1 LIEMRPLK
9 STPAHHTGE
18 FGELVCSN
26 SFGALSPDRAA
37 GLLQKELRIFKS
49 LIIQTADKFAV
60 PAGGALAVDRSKF
73 SIALTATLSNHP
85 LIEIKRFEQLDLPSE
100 ENITILATGPLTADN
115 LSYKIQDFT
124 GIDDC
129 HFFDAASPIIY
140 GDSINKEI
148 VFKASRY
155 DKGDPAYL
163 NCPMNKNDYI
173 YFRNELIE
181 GEQANLKDFENL
193 NDFKFFIYGGFSSS
207 QRSRIACFRGD
218 NIPEEDA
225 LKNNFPAQGIKI
237 NGNFL
242 FDNATQD
249 DFRSLL
255 IENGV
260 NQIKVGDIWTIGDRG
275 AQGIIDNS
283 DIKHLDEKIFYLRD
297 VKVKV
302 NVVGID
308 ELQIPSGRSKKLVN
322 TVEAS
327 TRLDAIASAGFRIS
341 RTKIIERI
349 ENGMLKL
356 NGSKVNK
363 PTINLKIGDKLEL
376 ENKGFIEI
384 INLEITKRERWK
396 VKLLRK

>member
-1 LIEMRPLK
+1 MI
-9 STPAHHTGE
+9 
-18 FGELVCSN
+18 
-26 SFGALSPDRAA
+26 
-37 GLLQKELRIFKS
+37 
-49 LIIQTADKFAV
+49 
-60 PAGGALAVDRSKF
+60 
-73 SIALTATLSNHP
+73 
-85 LIEIKRFEQLDLPSE
+85 DL
-100 ENITILATGPLTADN
+100 
-115 LSYKIQDFT
+115 
-124 GIDDC
+124 
-129 HFFDAASPIIY
+129 
-140 GDSINKEI
+140 KEI
-148 VFKASRY
+148 LINSNYK
-155 DKGDPAYL
+155 KETE
-163 NCPMNKNDYI
+163 
-173 YFRNELIE
+173 ELINI
-181 GEQANLKDFENL
+181 ANLAYKHWETYWTGFNSTYVCEEILKDFENL

-207 QRSRIACFRGD
+207 QRSKIACFRGD
-218 NIPEEDA
+218 NIPEENA
-225 LKNNFPAQGIKI
+225 LRSNFPAQGIKI

-275 AQGIIDNS
+275 AQGIIDNL
-283 DIKHLDEKIFYLRD
+283 DIEHLDEKIFYLRD
-297 VKVKV
+297 VKVKI

-327 TRLDAIASAGFRIS
+327 TRLDAIASAGFRVS

-349 ENGMLKL
+349 ENGMLRL

-384 INLEITKRERWK
+384 LNLEITKRERWK

>member
-1 LIEMRPLK
+1 MI
-9 STPAHHTGE
+9 
-18 FGELVCSN
+18 
-26 SFGALSPDRAA
+26 
-37 GLLQKELRIFKS
+37 
-49 LIIQTADKFAV
+49 
-60 PAGGALAVDRSKF
+60 
-73 SIALTATLSNHP
+73 
-85 LIEIKRFEQLDLPSE
+85 
-100 ENITILATGPLTADN
+100 N
-115 LSYKIQDFT
+115 L
-124 GIDDC
+124 
-129 HFFDAASPIIY
+129 
-140 GDSINKEI
+140 KEI
-148 VFKASRY
+148 LINSNYK
-155 DKGDPAYL
+155 KETE
-163 NCPMNKNDYI
+163 
-173 YFRNELIE
+173 ELINI
-181 GEQANLKDFENL
+181 ANLAYKHWETYWTGFNSTYVCEEILKDFENL

-225 LKNNFPAQGIKI
+225 LKSNFPAQGIKI

-275 AQGIIDNS
+275 AQGIIDNL

-327 TRLDAIASAGFRIS
+327 TRLDAIASAGFRVS

-349 ENGMLKL
+349 ENGMLRL

-384 INLEITKRERWK
+384 LNLEITKRERWK

>member
-1 LIEMRPLK
+1 MI
-9 STPAHHTGE
+9 
-18 FGELVCSN
+18 
-26 SFGALSPDRAA
+26 
-37 GLLQKELRIFKS
+37 
-49 LIIQTADKFAV
+49 
-60 PAGGALAVDRSKF
+60 
-73 SIALTATLSNHP
+73 
-85 LIEIKRFEQLDLPSE
+85 DL
-100 ENITILATGPLTADN
+100 
-115 LSYKIQDFT
+115 
-124 GIDDC
+124 
-129 HFFDAASPIIY
+129 
-140 GDSINKEI
+140 KEI
-148 VFKASRY
+148 LINSNYK
-155 DKGDPAYL
+155 KETE
-163 NCPMNKNDYI
+163 
-173 YFRNELIE
+173 ELINI
-181 GEQANLKDFENL
+181 ANLAYKHWETYWTGFYSTYVCEEILKDFENL

-207 QRSRIACFRGD
+207 QRSKIACFRGD
-218 NIPEEDA
+218 NISEEDV
-225 LKNNFPAQGIKI
+225 LKSNFPAQGIKI

-275 AQGIIDNS
+275 AQGIIDNL

-302 NVVGID
+302 KVVDID

-327 TRLDAIASAGFRIS
+327 TRLDAIASAGFRVS

-349 ENGMLKL
+349 ENGMLRL

-384 INLEITKRERWK
+384 LNLEITKRERWK

>member
-1 LIEMRPLK
+1 MI
-9 STPAHHTGE
+9 
-18 FGELVCSN
+18 
-26 SFGALSPDRAA
+26 
-37 GLLQKELRIFKS
+37 
-49 LIIQTADKFAV
+49 
-60 PAGGALAVDRSKF
+60 
-73 SIALTATLSNHP
+73 
-85 LIEIKRFEQLDLPSE
+85 DL
-100 ENITILATGPLTADN
+100 
-115 LSYKIQDFT
+115 
-124 GIDDC
+124 
-129 HFFDAASPIIY
+129 
-140 GDSINKEI
+140 KEI
-148 VFKASRY
+148 LINSNYK
-155 DKGDPAYL
+155 KETE
-163 NCPMNKNDYI
+163 
-173 YFRNELIE
+173 ELINI
-181 GEQANLKDFENL
+181 ANLAYKHWETYWTGFNSTYVCEEILKDFENL

-225 LKNNFPAQGIKI
+225 LKSNFPAQGIKI

-255 IENGV
+255 NEIGL
-260 NQIKVGDIWTIGDRG
+260 NQLKVGDIWTTGDRG
-275 AQGIIDNS
+275 AQGIIDNL
-283 DIKHLDEKIFYLRD
+283 DIEHIDEKIFYLRE
-297 VKVKV
+297 VKVKINLV
-302 NVVGID
+302 DID

-327 TRLDAIASAGFRIS
+327 TRLDAIASAGFRVS

-349 ENGMLKL
+349 ENGMLRL

-384 INLEITKRERWK
+384 LNLEITKRERWK

>member
-1 LIEMRPLK
+1 MI
-9 STPAHHTGE
+9 
-18 FGELVCSN
+18 
-26 SFGALSPDRAA
+26 
-37 GLLQKELRIFKS
+37 
-49 LIIQTADKFAV
+49 
-60 PAGGALAVDRSKF
+60 
-73 SIALTATLSNHP
+73 
-85 LIEIKRFEQLDLPSE
+85 DL
-100 ENITILATGPLTADN
+100 
-115 LSYKIQDFT
+115 
-124 GIDDC
+124 
-129 HFFDAASPIIY
+129 
-140 GDSINKEI
+140 KEI
-148 VFKASRY
+148 LINSNYK
-155 DKGDPAYL
+155 KETE
-163 NCPMNKNDYI
+163 
-173 YFRNELIE
+173 ELINI
-181 GEQANLKDFENL
+181 ANLAYKHWETYWTGFNSTYICEEILKDFENL

-218 NIPEEDA
+218 NMPEKDA
-225 LKNNFPAQGIKI
+225 LKSNFPAQGIKI

-255 IENGV
+255 IKNGV

-275 AQGIIDNS
+275 AQGIIDNL
-283 DIKHLDEKIFYLRD
+283 DIKNLDEKIFYLRD

-302 NVVGID
+302 NLVGID

-327 TRLDAIASAGFRIS
+327 TRLDAIASAGFRVS

-349 ENGMLKL
+349 ENGMLRL

-384 INLEITKRERWK
+384 LNLEITKRERWK

>member
-1 LIEMRPLK
+1 MI
-9 STPAHHTGE
+9 
-18 FGELVCSN
+18 
-26 SFGALSPDRAA
+26 
-37 GLLQKELRIFKS
+37 
-49 LIIQTADKFAV
+49 
-60 PAGGALAVDRSKF
+60 
-73 SIALTATLSNHP
+73 
-85 LIEIKRFEQLDLPSE
+85 DL
-100 ENITILATGPLTADN
+100 
-115 LSYKIQDFT
+115 
-124 GIDDC
+124 
-129 HFFDAASPIIY
+129 
-140 GDSINKEI
+140 KEI
-148 VFKASRY
+148 
-155 DKGDPAYL
+155 L
-163 NCPMNKNDYI
+163 KNSCYKKETE
-173 YFRNELIE
+173 ELINI
-181 GEQANLKDFENL
+181 ANLAYKHWETYWTGFNSTYVCEEIIKDFESL

-225 LKNNFPAQGIKI
+225 LKSNFPAQGIKI
-237 NGNFL
+237 YGNFL

-275 AQGIIDNS
+275 AQGIIDNL

-327 TRLDAIASAGFRIS
+327 TRLDAIASAGFRVS
-341 RTKIIERI
+341 RNKIIERI
-349 ENGMLKL
+349 ENGMLRL

-384 INLEITKRERWK
+384 LNLEITKRERWK

>member
-1 LIEMRPLK
+1 MI
-9 STPAHHTGE
+9 
-18 FGELVCSN
+18 
-26 SFGALSPDRAA
+26 
-37 GLLQKELRIFKS
+37 
-49 LIIQTADKFAV
+49 
-60 PAGGALAVDRSKF
+60 
-73 SIALTATLSNHP
+73 
-85 LIEIKRFEQLDLPSE
+85 DL
-100 ENITILATGPLTADN
+100 
-115 LSYKIQDFT
+115 
-124 GIDDC
+124 
-129 HFFDAASPIIY
+129 
-140 GDSINKEI
+140 KEI
-148 VFKASRY
+148 LINSNYK
-155 DKGDPAYL
+155 KETE
-163 NCPMNKNDYI
+163 
-173 YFRNELIE
+173 ELINI
-181 GEQANLKDFENL
+181 ANLAYKHWETYWTGFNSTYVCEEILKDFENL

-225 LKNNFPAQGIKI
+225 LKSNFPAQGIKI

-275 AQGIIDNS
+275 AQGIIDNL
-283 DIKHLDEKIFYLRD
+283 DIEHLDEKIFYLRD
-297 VKVKV
+297 VKVKI

-349 ENGMLKL
+349 ENGMLRL

-384 INLEITKRERWK
+384 LNLEITKRERWK

>member
-1 LIEMRPLK
+1 MI
-9 STPAHHTGE
+9 
-18 FGELVCSN
+18 
-26 SFGALSPDRAA
+26 
-37 GLLQKELRIFKS
+37 
-49 LIIQTADKFAV
+49 
-60 PAGGALAVDRSKF
+60 
-73 SIALTATLSNHP
+73 
-85 LIEIKRFEQLDLPSE
+85 DL
-100 ENITILATGPLTADN
+100 
-115 LSYKIQDFT
+115 
-124 GIDDC
+124 
-129 HFFDAASPIIY
+129 
-140 GDSINKEI
+140 KEI
-148 VFKASRY
+148 LINSNYK
-155 DKGDPAYL
+155 KETE
-163 NCPMNKNDYI
+163 
-173 YFRNELIE
+173 ELINI
-181 GEQANLKDFENL
+181 ANLAYKHWETYWTGFNSTYVCEEILKDFENL

-225 LKNNFPAQGIKI
+225 LKSNFPAQGIKI

-255 IENGV
+255 IKNGV
-260 NQIKVGDIWTIGDRG
+260 NQLKVGDIWTIGDRG
-275 AQGIIDNS
+275 AQGIIDNL
-283 DIKHLDEKIFYLRD
+283 DIEHLDEKIFYLRD
-297 VKVKV
+297 VKVKI

-327 TRLDAIASAGFRIS
+327 TRLDAIASAGFRVS

-349 ENGMLKL
+349 ENGMLRL

-363 PTINLKIGDKLEL
+363 PTISLKIGDKLEL

-384 INLEITKRERWK
+384 LNLEITKRERWK

>member
-1 LIEMRPLK
+1 MI
-9 STPAHHTGE
+9 
-18 FGELVCSN
+18 
-26 SFGALSPDRAA
+26 
-37 GLLQKELRIFKS
+37 
-49 LIIQTADKFAV
+49 
-60 PAGGALAVDRSKF
+60 
-73 SIALTATLSNHP
+73 
-85 LIEIKRFEQLDLPSE
+85 DL
-100 ENITILATGPLTADN
+100 
-115 LSYKIQDFT
+115 
-124 GIDDC
+124 
-129 HFFDAASPIIY
+129 
-140 GDSINKEI
+140 KEI
-148 VFKASRY
+148 LINSNYK
-155 DKGDPAYL
+155 KETE
-163 NCPMNKNDYI
+163 
-173 YFRNELIE
+173 ELINI
-181 GEQANLKDFENL
+181 ANLAYKHWETYWTGFNSTYVCEEILKDFENL

-225 LKNNFPAQGIKI
+225 LKSNFPAQGIKI

-255 IENGV
+255 IKNGV
-260 NQIKVGDIWTIGDRG
+260 NQLKVGDIWTIGDRG
-275 AQGIIDNS
+275 AQGIIDNL
-283 DIKHLDEKIFYLRD
+283 DIEHLDQKIFYLRD
-297 VKVKV
+297 VKVKI

-327 TRLDAIASAGFRIS
+327 TRLDAIASAGFRLS

-349 ENGMLKL
+349 ENGMLRL
-356 NGSKVNK
+356 NGSKVKK

-384 INLEITKRERWK
+384 LNLEITKRERWK

>member
-1 LIEMRPLK
+1 MI
-9 STPAHHTGE
+9 
-18 FGELVCSN
+18 
-26 SFGALSPDRAA
+26 
-37 GLLQKELRIFKS
+37 
-49 LIIQTADKFAV
+49 
-60 PAGGALAVDRSKF
+60 
-73 SIALTATLSNHP
+73 
-85 LIEIKRFEQLDLPSE
+85 DL
-100 ENITILATGPLTADN
+100 
-115 LSYKIQDFT
+115 
-124 GIDDC
+124 
-129 HFFDAASPIIY
+129 
-140 GDSINKEI
+140 KEI
-148 VFKASRY
+148 L
-155 DKGDPAYL
+155 L
-163 NCPMNKNDYI
+163 NSNYKKETE
-173 YFRNELIE
+173 ELINI
-181 GEQANLKDFENL
+181 ANLAYKHWETYWTGFNSTYVCEEILKDFENL

-218 NIPEEDA
+218 NIPEEDT
-225 LKNNFPAQGIKI
+225 LKSNFPAQGIKT

-260 NQIKVGDIWTIGDRG
+260 NQLKVGDIWTIGDRG
-275 AQGIIDNS
+275 AQGIIDNL
-283 DIKHLDEKIFYLRD
+283 DLEYLDEKIFYLRD

-327 TRLDAIASAGFRIS
+327 TRLDAIASAGFRVS

-349 ENGMLKL
+349 ENGMLRL

-384 INLEITKRERWK
+384 LNLEITKRERWK

>member
-1 LIEMRPLK
+1 MI
-9 STPAHHTGE
+9 
-18 FGELVCSN
+18 
-26 SFGALSPDRAA
+26 
-37 GLLQKELRIFKS
+37 
-49 LIIQTADKFAV
+49 
-60 PAGGALAVDRSKF
+60 
-73 SIALTATLSNHP
+73 
-85 LIEIKRFEQLDLPSE
+85 DL
-100 ENITILATGPLTADN
+100 
-115 LSYKIQDFT
+115 
-124 GIDDC
+124 
-129 HFFDAASPIIY
+129 
-140 GDSINKEI
+140 KEI
-148 VFKASRY
+148 L
-155 DKGDPAYL
+155 L
-163 NCPMNKNDYI
+163 NSNYKKETE
-173 YFRNELIE
+173 ELINI
-181 GEQANLKDFENL
+181 ANLAYKHWETYWTGFNSTYVCEEILKDFENL

-225 LKNNFPAQGIKI
+225 LKRNFPAQGIKI

-260 NQIKVGDIWTIGDRG
+260 NKVKVGDIWTIGDRG
-275 AQGIIDNS
+275 AQGIIDNL
-283 DIKHLDEKIFYLRD
+283 DIEHLDEKIFYLRD
-297 VKVKV
+297 VKVKI

-327 TRLDAIASAGFRIS
+327 TRLDAIASAGFRVS

-349 ENGMLKL
+349 ENGMLRL

-384 INLEITKRERWK
+384 LNLEITKRERWK

>member
-1 LIEMRPLK
+1 MI
-9 STPAHHTGE
+9 
-18 FGELVCSN
+18 
-26 SFGALSPDRAA
+26 
-37 GLLQKELRIFKS
+37 
-49 LIIQTADKFAV
+49 
-60 PAGGALAVDRSKF
+60 
-73 SIALTATLSNHP
+73 
-85 LIEIKRFEQLDLPSE
+85 DL
-100 ENITILATGPLTADN
+100 
-115 LSYKIQDFT
+115 
-124 GIDDC
+124 
-129 HFFDAASPIIY
+129 
-140 GDSINKEI
+140 KEI
-148 VFKASRY
+148 LINSNYK
-155 DKGDPAYL
+155 KETE
-163 NCPMNKNDYI
+163 
-173 YFRNELIE
+173 ELINI
-181 GEQANLKDFENL
+181 ANLAYKHWETYWTGFNSTYVCEEILKDFENL

-218 NIPEEDA
+218 NIPEEDV
-225 LKNNFPAQGIKI
+225 LKSNFPAQGIKI

-275 AQGIIDNS
+275 AQGIIDNL
-283 DIKHLDEKIFYLRD
+283 DIEHLDEKIFYLRD
-297 VKVKV
+297 VKVKI

-327 TRLDAIASAGFRIS
+327 TRLDAIASAGFRVS

-349 ENGMLKL
+349 ENGMLRL

-384 INLEITKRERWK
+384 LNLEITKRERWK

>member
-1 LIEMRPLK
+1 MI
-9 STPAHHTGE
+9 
-18 FGELVCSN
+18 
-26 SFGALSPDRAA
+26 
-37 GLLQKELRIFKS
+37 
-49 LIIQTADKFAV
+49 
-60 PAGGALAVDRSKF
+60 
-73 SIALTATLSNHP
+73 
-85 LIEIKRFEQLDLPSE
+85 DL
-100 ENITILATGPLTADN
+100 
-115 LSYKIQDFT
+115 
-124 GIDDC
+124 
-129 HFFDAASPIIY
+129 
-140 GDSINKEI
+140 KEI
-148 VFKASRY
+148 LINSNYK
-155 DKGDPAYL
+155 KETE
-163 NCPMNKNDYI
+163 
-173 YFRNELIE
+173 ELINI
-181 GEQANLKDFENL
+181 ANLAYKHWETYWTGFNSTYVCEEILKDFENL

-225 LKNNFPAQGIKI
+225 LKSNFPAQGIKI

-255 IENGV
+255 IENGL

-275 AQGIIDNS
+275 AQGIIDNL
-283 DIKHLDEKIFYLRD
+283 DIEHLDEKIFYLRD
-297 VKVKV
+297 VKVKI

-327 TRLDAIASAGFRIS
+327 TRLDAIASAGFRVS

-349 ENGMLKL
+349 ENGMLRL

-384 INLEITKRERWK
+384 LNLEITKRERWK

>member
-1 LIEMRPLK
+1 MI
-9 STPAHHTGE
+9 
-18 FGELVCSN
+18 
-26 SFGALSPDRAA
+26 
-37 GLLQKELRIFKS
+37 
-49 LIIQTADKFAV
+49 
-60 PAGGALAVDRSKF
+60 
-73 SIALTATLSNHP
+73 
-85 LIEIKRFEQLDLPSE
+85 DL
-100 ENITILATGPLTADN
+100 
-115 LSYKIQDFT
+115 
-124 GIDDC
+124 
-129 HFFDAASPIIY
+129 
-140 GDSINKEI
+140 KEI
-148 VFKASRY
+148 LINSNYK
-155 DKGDPAYL
+155 KETE
-163 NCPMNKNDYI
+163 
-173 YFRNELIE
+173 ELINI
-181 GEQANLKDFENL
+181 ANLAYKHWETYWTGFNSTYVCEEILKDFENL

-225 LKNNFPAQGIKI
+225 LKSNFPAQGIKI

-260 NQIKVGDIWTIGDRG
+260 NKVKVGDIWSIGDRG
-275 AQGIIDNS
+275 AQGIIDNL
-283 DIKHLDEKIFYLRD
+283 DIEHLDEKIFYLRD
-297 VKVKV
+297 VKVKI
-302 NVVGID
+302 NLVGID

-349 ENGMLKL
+349 ENGMLRL

-384 INLEITKRERWK
+384 LNLEITKRERWK

>member
-1 LIEMRPLK
+1 MIDLKGILIN
-9 STPAHHTGE
+9 
-18 FGELVCSN
+18 SN
-26 SFGALSPDRAA
+26 YK
-37 GLLQKELRIFKS
+37 KE
-49 LIIQTADKFAV
+49 T
-60 PAGGALAVDRSKF
+60 
-73 SIALTATLSNHP
+73 
-85 LIEIKRFEQLDLPSE
+85 E
-100 ENITILATGPLTADN
+100 
-115 LSYKIQDFT
+115 
-124 GIDDC
+124 
-129 HFFDAASPIIY
+129 
-140 GDSINKEI
+140 
-148 VFKASRY
+148 
-155 DKGDPAYL
+155 
-163 NCPMNKNDYI
+163 
-173 YFRNELIE
+173 ELINI
-181 GEQANLKDFENL
+181 ANLAYKHWETYWTGFNSTYVCEEILKDFENL

-225 LKNNFPAQGIKI
+225 LKSNFPAQGIKI

-242 FDNATQD
+242 FDNAKQD

-260 NQIKVGDIWTIGDRG
+260 NQLKVGDIWTTGDRG
-275 AQGIIDNS
+275 AQGIIDNL
-283 DIKHLDEKIFYLRD
+283 DIEHLDEKIFYLRE
-297 VKVKV
+297 VKVKINLV
-302 NVVGID
+302 DLD

-384 INLEITKRERWK
+384 LNLEITKRERWK

>member
-1 LIEMRPLK
+1 MI
-9 STPAHHTGE
+9 
-18 FGELVCSN
+18 
-26 SFGALSPDRAA
+26 
-37 GLLQKELRIFKS
+37 
-49 LIIQTADKFAV
+49 
-60 PAGGALAVDRSKF
+60 
-73 SIALTATLSNHP
+73 
-85 LIEIKRFEQLDLPSE
+85 DL
-100 ENITILATGPLTADN
+100 
-115 LSYKIQDFT
+115 
-124 GIDDC
+124 
-129 HFFDAASPIIY
+129 
-140 GDSINKEI
+140 KEI
-148 VFKASRY
+148 LINSNYK
-155 DKGDPAYL
+155 KETE
-163 NCPMNKNDYI
+163 
-173 YFRNELIE
+173 ELINI
-181 GEQANLKDFENL
+181 ANLAYKHWETYWTGFNSTYVCEEILKDFENL

-225 LKNNFPAQGIKI
+225 LKSNFPAQGIKI

-275 AQGIIDNS
+275 AQGIIDNL

-308 ELQIPSGRSKKLVN
+308 ELQIPSVRSKKLVN

-327 TRLDAIASAGFRIS
+327 TRLDAIASAGFRVS

-349 ENGMLKL
+349 ENGMLRL

-384 INLEITKRERWK
+384 LNLEITKRERWK

>member
-1 LIEMRPLK
+1 MI
-9 STPAHHTGE
+9 
-18 FGELVCSN
+18 
-26 SFGALSPDRAA
+26 
-37 GLLQKELRIFKS
+37 
-49 LIIQTADKFAV
+49 
-60 PAGGALAVDRSKF
+60 
-73 SIALTATLSNHP
+73 
-85 LIEIKRFEQLDLPSE
+85 DL
-100 ENITILATGPLTADN
+100 
-115 LSYKIQDFT
+115 
-124 GIDDC
+124 
-129 HFFDAASPIIY
+129 
-140 GDSINKEI
+140 KEI
-148 VFKASRY
+148 LINSNYK
-155 DKGDPAYL
+155 KETE
-163 NCPMNKNDYI
+163 
-173 YFRNELIE
+173 ELINI
-181 GEQANLKDFENL
+181 ANLAYKHWETYWTGFNSTYICEEILKDFENL

-225 LKNNFPAQGIKI
+225 LKSNFPAQGIKI

-260 NQIKVGDIWTIGDRG
+260 NQLKVGDIWTIGDRG
-275 AQGIIDNS
+275 AQGIIDNL
-283 DIKHLDEKIFYLRD
+283 DIEHLDEKIFYLRD
-297 VKVKV
+297 VKVKI

-327 TRLDAIASAGFRIS
+327 TRLDAIASAGFRVS

-349 ENGMLKL
+349 ENGMLRL

-384 INLEITKRERWK
+384 LNLEITKRERWK

>member
-1 LIEMRPLK
+1 MI
-9 STPAHHTGE
+9 
-18 FGELVCSN
+18 
-26 SFGALSPDRAA
+26 
-37 GLLQKELRIFKS
+37 
-49 LIIQTADKFAV
+49 
-60 PAGGALAVDRSKF
+60 
-73 SIALTATLSNHP
+73 
-85 LIEIKRFEQLDLPSE
+85 DL
-100 ENITILATGPLTADN
+100 
-115 LSYKIQDFT
+115 
-124 GIDDC
+124 
-129 HFFDAASPIIY
+129 
-140 GDSINKEI
+140 KEI
-148 VFKASRY
+148 LINSNYK
-155 DKGDPAYL
+155 KETE
-163 NCPMNKNDYI
+163 
-173 YFRNELIE
+173 ELINF
-181 GEQANLKDFENL
+181 ANLACKHWETYWTRFHSTYVCEEILKDFENL

-218 NIPEEDA
+218 SIPEDNA

-283 DIKHLDEKIFYLRD
+283 NIKHLDEKIFYLRD

-327 TRLDAIASAGFRIS
+327 TRLDAIASAGFRVS

-349 ENGMLKL
+349 ENGMLRL

-384 INLEITKRERWK
+384 LNLEITKRERWK

>member
-1 LIEMRPLK
+1 MI
-9 STPAHHTGE
+9 
-18 FGELVCSN
+18 
-26 SFGALSPDRAA
+26 
-37 GLLQKELRIFKS
+37 
-49 LIIQTADKFAV
+49 
-60 PAGGALAVDRSKF
+60 
-73 SIALTATLSNHP
+73 
-85 LIEIKRFEQLDLPSE
+85 DL
-100 ENITILATGPLTADN
+100 
-115 LSYKIQDFT
+115 
-124 GIDDC
+124 
-129 HFFDAASPIIY
+129 
-140 GDSINKEI
+140 KEI
-148 VFKASRY
+148 LINSNYK
-155 DKGDPAYL
+155 KETE
-163 NCPMNKNDYI
+163 
-173 YFRNELIE
+173 ELINI
-181 GEQANLKDFENL
+181 ANLAYKHWETYWTGFNSTYVCEEILKDFENL

-218 NIPEEDA
+218 NIPEEDT
-225 LKNNFPAQGIKI
+225 LKSNFPAQGIKI
-237 NGNFL
+237 IGNFL

-275 AQGIIDNS
+275 AQGIIDNL
-283 DIKHLDEKIFYLRD
+283 DIQHLDEKIFYLRD

-327 TRLDAIASAGFRIS
+327 TRLDAIASAGFRVS

-349 ENGMLKL
+349 ENGMLRL

-384 INLEITKRERWK
+384 LNLEITKRERWK

>member
-1 LIEMRPLK
+1 MI
-9 STPAHHTGE
+9 
-18 FGELVCSN
+18 
-26 SFGALSPDRAA
+26 
-37 GLLQKELRIFKS
+37 
-49 LIIQTADKFAV
+49 
-60 PAGGALAVDRSKF
+60 
-73 SIALTATLSNHP
+73 
-85 LIEIKRFEQLDLPSE
+85 DL
-100 ENITILATGPLTADN
+100 
-115 LSYKIQDFT
+115 
-124 GIDDC
+124 
-129 HFFDAASPIIY
+129 
-140 GDSINKEI
+140 KEI
-148 VFKASRY
+148 LINSNYK
-155 DKGDPAYL
+155 KETE
-163 NCPMNKNDYI
+163 
-173 YFRNELIE
+173 ELINI
-181 GEQANLKDFENL
+181 ANLAYKHWETYWTGFNSTYVCEEISKDFENL
-193 NDFKFFIYGGFSSS
+193 NDFKFFVYGGCSSS

-225 LKNNFPAQGIKI
+225 LKSNFPAQGIKI

-260 NQIKVGDIWTIGDRG
+260 NKVKVGDIWTIGDRG
-275 AQGIIDNS
+275 AQGIIDNL
-283 DIKHLDEKIFYLRD
+283 DIEHLDEKIFYLRD
-297 VKVKV
+297 VKVKI
-302 NVVGID
+302 NLVGID
-308 ELQIPSGRSKKLVN
+308 ELQIPSGRTKKLVN

-384 INLEITKRERWK
+384 LNLEITKRERWK

>member
-1 LIEMRPLK
+1 MIDLKGILIN
-9 STPAHHTGE
+9 
-18 FGELVCSN
+18 SN
-26 SFGALSPDRAA
+26 YK
-37 GLLQKELRIFKS
+37 KE
-49 LIIQTADKFAV
+49 T
-60 PAGGALAVDRSKF
+60 
-73 SIALTATLSNHP
+73 
-85 LIEIKRFEQLDLPSE
+85 E
-100 ENITILATGPLTADN
+100 
-115 LSYKIQDFT
+115 
-124 GIDDC
+124 
-129 HFFDAASPIIY
+129 
-140 GDSINKEI
+140 
-148 VFKASRY
+148 
-155 DKGDPAYL
+155 
-163 NCPMNKNDYI
+163 
-173 YFRNELIE
+173 ELINI
-181 GEQANLKDFENL
+181 ANLAYKHWETYWTGFYSTYVCEEILKDFENL

-225 LKNNFPAQGIKI
+225 LKSNFPAQGITI

-255 IENGV
+255 NEIGL
-260 NQIKVGDIWTIGDRG
+260 NQLKVGDIWTTGDRG
-275 AQGIIDNS
+275 AQGVIDNL
-283 DIKHLDEKIFYLRD
+283 DIECIDEKIFYLRD
-297 VKVKV
+297 VKVKI
-302 NVVGID
+302 NLVGIG
-308 ELQIPSGRSKKLVN
+308 ELQIPSGRSKKLIN

>member
-1 LIEMRPLK
+1 MI
-9 STPAHHTGE
+9 
-18 FGELVCSN
+18 
-26 SFGALSPDRAA
+26 
-37 GLLQKELRIFKS
+37 
-49 LIIQTADKFAV
+49 
-60 PAGGALAVDRSKF
+60 
-73 SIALTATLSNHP
+73 
-85 LIEIKRFEQLDLPSE
+85 
-100 ENITILATGPLTADN
+100 N
-115 LSYKIQDFT
+115 L
-124 GIDDC
+124 
-129 HFFDAASPIIY
+129 
-140 GDSINKEI
+140 KEI
-148 VFKASRY
+148 LINSNYK
-155 DKGDPAYL
+155 KETE
-163 NCPMNKNDYI
+163 
-173 YFRNELIE
+173 ELINI
-181 GEQANLKDFENL
+181 ANLAYKHWETYWTGFNSTYICEEILKNFENL
-193 NDFKFFIYGGFSSS
+193 NDLKFFIYGGFSSS

-225 LKNNFPAQGIKI
+225 LKSNFPAQGIKI

-275 AQGIIDNS
+275 AQGIIDNL

-302 NVVGID
+302 NLVGID

-327 TRLDAIASAGFRIS
+327 TRLDAIASAGFRVS

-349 ENGMLKL
+349 ENGMLRL

-384 INLEITKRERWK
+384 LNLEITKRERWK

>member
-1 LIEMRPLK
+1 MI
-9 STPAHHTGE
+9 
-18 FGELVCSN
+18 
-26 SFGALSPDRAA
+26 
-37 GLLQKELRIFKS
+37 
-49 LIIQTADKFAV
+49 
-60 PAGGALAVDRSKF
+60 
-73 SIALTATLSNHP
+73 
-85 LIEIKRFEQLDLPSE
+85 DL
-100 ENITILATGPLTADN
+100 
-115 LSYKIQDFT
+115 
-124 GIDDC
+124 
-129 HFFDAASPIIY
+129 
-140 GDSINKEI
+140 KEI
-148 VFKASRY
+148 LINSNYK
-155 DKGDPAYL
+155 KETE
-163 NCPMNKNDYI
+163 
-173 YFRNELIE
+173 ELINI
-181 GEQANLKDFENL
+181 ANLAYKHWETYWTGFNSTYVCEEILKDFENL

-225 LKNNFPAQGIKI
+225 LKSNFPAQGIKI

-275 AQGIIDNS
+275 AQGIIDNL
-283 DIKHLDEKIFYLRD
+283 DIEHLDEKIFYLRD
-297 VKVKV
+297 VKVKI

-327 TRLDAIASAGFRIS
+327 TRLDAIASAGFRVS

-349 ENGMLKL
+349 ENGMLRL

-384 INLEITKRERWK
+384 LNLEITKRERWK

>member
-1 LIEMRPLK
+1 MI
-9 STPAHHTGE
+9 
-18 FGELVCSN
+18 
-26 SFGALSPDRAA
+26 
-37 GLLQKELRIFKS
+37 
-49 LIIQTADKFAV
+49 
-60 PAGGALAVDRSKF
+60 
-73 SIALTATLSNHP
+73 
-85 LIEIKRFEQLDLPSE
+85 DL
-100 ENITILATGPLTADN
+100 
-115 LSYKIQDFT
+115 
-124 GIDDC
+124 
-129 HFFDAASPIIY
+129 
-140 GDSINKEI
+140 KEI
-148 VFKASRY
+148 LINSNYK
-155 DKGDPAYL
+155 KETE
-163 NCPMNKNDYI
+163 
-173 YFRNELIE
+173 ELINI
-181 GEQANLKDFENL
+181 ANLAFKHWETYWTGFNSTYICEEILKDFENL
-193 NDFKFFIYGGFSSS
+193 NDFKFFVYGGFSSS

-255 IENGV
+255 IENGI
-260 NQIKVGDIWTIGDRG
+260 NKEKVGDLWTIGDRG
-275 AQGIIDNS
+275 AQGIIDNL
-283 DIKHLDEKIFYLRD
+283 DIEHLDEKIFYLRD
-297 VKVKV
+297 VKVKI

-308 ELQIPSGRSKKLVN
+308 ELQIPSGRTKKLVN

-327 TRLDAIASAGFRIS
+327 TRLDAIASAGFRVS

-384 INLEITKRERWK
+384 LNLEITKRERWK